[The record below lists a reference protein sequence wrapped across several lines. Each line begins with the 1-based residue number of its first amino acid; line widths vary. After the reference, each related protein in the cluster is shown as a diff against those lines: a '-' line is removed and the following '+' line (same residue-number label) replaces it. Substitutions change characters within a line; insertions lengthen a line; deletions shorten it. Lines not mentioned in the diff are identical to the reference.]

1 MATVLLTLAVLLA
14 PVSVAATWASSQIN
28 DVDRYVRTVAPLA
41 RDPAVQDAVTDR
53 VTDEVVARVDVHRL
67 SAYLARVLADR
78 DAPRFLVDVARSSD
92 GQLKSALRTGVRYVV
107 NKTVTSD
114 VFAQA
119 WDLANRGAHTAATN
133 LLAGGDGGAIEIKDD
148 VVELNVGVVVEEMQQ
163 RVIGTTL
170 VDADQVPGADTSLV
184 LLRNDR
190 VSDVRDTVRWLG
202 ALAPWLPPTVVVLAG
217 TGLWAAPS
225 RRRALMCAAVGT
237 GVTMCGLLVGL
248 SVLRQLCLD
257 AVPPAVTTQ
266 AAVAAVYDTL
276 VRFLRQATATALV
289 IALVVALAGYLYG
302 PGRGAE
308 AVRSAA
314 GRGVGTV
321 GAALVR
327 KGGGTGAVGEWLRAH
342 RRSTTVT
349 VAAAGVLALLLWNY
363 PTPLV
368 VAVVLV
374 CVLLVQAVLG
384 VLAAATTDPEG

>member
-1 MATVLLTLAVLLA
+1 MVLLTPAVLLA

-28 DVDRYVRTVAPLA
+28 DVDRYVRTVAPLT
-41 RDPAVQDAVTDR
+41 RDPAVQNAVTDR
-53 VTDEVVARVDVHRL
+53 VTDEIVARVDVHRL
-67 SAYLARVLADR
+67 SEYLARVLADR

-114 VFAQA
+114 AFAQA
-119 WDLANRGAHTAATN
+119 WDLTNRCPHRRDEPS
-133 LLAGGDGGAIEIKDD
+133 GG
-148 VVELNVGVVVEEMQQ
+148 
-163 RVIGTTL
+163 RR
-170 VDADQVPGADTSLV
+170 
-184 LLRNDR
+184 LRR
-190 VSDVRDTVRWLG
+190 E
-202 ALAPWLPPTVVVLAG
+202 
-217 TGLWAAPS
+217 
-225 RRRALMCAAVGT
+225 
-237 GVTMCGLLVGL
+237 
-248 SVLRQLCLD
+248 D

-266 AAVAAVYDTL
+266 DAVAAVYDTL
-276 VRFLRQATATALV
+276 VRCLRQATATALV
-289 IALVVALAGYLYG
+289 IAVIVASAGYLYG

-314 GRGVGTV
+314 GRGVGAV

-363 PTPLV
+363 PTPVV

-384 VLAAATTDPEG
+384 VLASATTDPEG